1 MKHVLKHFPQA
12 AAEAARS
19 MTYDLRNSAIEH
31 GWNPEIANS
40 LRVTHTGS
48 AFKVH
53 VPKKHRKTVHEL
65 EYGTESSRPTAVLR
79 KFNNRP
85 EYMEK
90 AFMKSMSRLTGGK
103 L

>member
-12 AAEAARS
+12 AAETARS

-31 GWNPEIANS
+31 GWHPEVANN
-40 LRVTHTGS
+40 LFIVHDGS
-48 AFKVH
+48 QFKVH
-53 VPKKHRKTVHEL
+53 VPDAYKKTVHEL
-65 EYGTESSRPTAVLR
+65 EYGTETQRPTAVLR

-85 EYMEK
+85 ESMDK
-90 AFMKSMSRLTGGK
+90 AFMKSISRLTKGK

>member
-1 MKHVLKHFPQA
+1 MKNVLKHLPQA

-19 MTYDLRNSAIEH
+19 MTYDLRNSALDH
-31 GWNPEIANS
+31 GWHPEVANS
-40 LRVTHTGS
+40 LYIVHDGS
-48 AFKVH
+48 EFKVH
-53 VPKKHRKTVHEL
+53 VPKKHKQTVHEL
-65 EYGTESSRPTAVLR
+65 EYGTETQRPTAVLR

-90 AFMKSMSRLTGGK
+90 ALLKSLSRLTKGK

>member
-19 MTYDLRNSAIEH
+19 MTYDLRGSAIEH
-31 GWNPEIANS
+31 GWDPTIANS
-40 LRVTHTGS
+40 LRITHTGS
-48 AFKVH
+48 AFKVY
-53 VPKKHRKTVHEL
+53 VPKQHRRTVHEL
-65 EYGTESSRPTAVLR
+65 EYGTETSKPTAVLR

-85 EYMEK
+85 EYMNR
-90 AFMKSMSRLTGGK
+90 AFSKSIARLTEGK

>member
-12 AAEAARS
+12 VAEAARS

-31 GWNPEIANS
+31 GWHPDIANS
-40 LRVTHTGS
+40 IHITHNGS
-48 AFKVH
+48 EFKVH
-53 VPKKHRKTVHEL
+53 VPKKHKQTVHEL
-65 EYGTESSRPTAVLR
+65 EYGTETQRPTAVLR

-90 AFMKSMSRLTGGK
+90 AFLKSLSRLTKGK